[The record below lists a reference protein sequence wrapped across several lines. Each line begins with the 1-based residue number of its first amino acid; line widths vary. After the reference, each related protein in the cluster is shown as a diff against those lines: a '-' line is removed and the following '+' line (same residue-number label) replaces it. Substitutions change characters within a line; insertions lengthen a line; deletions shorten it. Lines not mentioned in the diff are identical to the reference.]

1 MKVIKHME
9 MNTKI
14 IMIKIKDQKNICD
27 QKNIMTN
34 KYFWS
39 KKIWSTNFVQQKNLN
54 QRNWSTKNI
63 VD

>member
-1 MKVIKHME
+1 MNILVDRLSKIKLIKMKVIKHME

-34 KYFWS
+34 KYF
-39 KKIWSTNFVQQKNLN
+39 
-54 QRNWSTKNI
+54 
-63 VD
+63 